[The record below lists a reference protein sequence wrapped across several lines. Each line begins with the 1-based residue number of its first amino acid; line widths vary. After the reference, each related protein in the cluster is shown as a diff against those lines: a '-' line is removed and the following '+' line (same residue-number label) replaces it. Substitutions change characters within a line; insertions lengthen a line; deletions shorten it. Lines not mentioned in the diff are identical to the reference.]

1 MTESRAEDGMDLADA
16 IALLREQLAEAQDRI
31 ANGGDHGV
39 VFTLG
44 EITLQLGMEL
54 THTRG
59 VDGGLRFS
67 ALSFGG
73 RREKT
78 DRATHTLTV
87 QLKAQ
92 GADGTPLN
100 VNDRE

>member
-1 MTESRAEDGMDLADA
+1 MRETGADEGMDLADA
-16 IALLREQLAEAQDRI
+16 ITMLREQLAEAQRRV
-31 ANGGDHGV
+31 AAHGDQGV
-39 VFTLG
+39 NLTLG

-59 VDGGLRFS
+59 IDGGLRFS

-73 RREKT
+73 KRERA
-78 DRATHTLTV
+78 DRGTHTLT
-87 QLKAQ
+87 LTLNA
-92 GADGTPLN
+92 GGPDGRPLD

>member
-1 MTESRAEDGMDLADA
+1 MGEPGAEDGMDLADA
-16 IALLREQLAEAQDRI
+16 IALLREQLSEAQRRI
-31 ANGGDHGV
+31 EADGDSGV

-59 VDGGLRFS
+59 MDGGLRFS

-73 RREKT
+73 RREKSE
-78 DRATHTLTV
+78 RATHTLTV
-87 QLKAQ
+87 QLNAQ
-92 GADGTPLN
+92 GTDGKPLN